1 MSAENAIPERRAEPP
16 ASATLSSAVP
26 DEWRWGTETLAL
38 ALRQTMTCL
47 GGSGALVHRR
57 DRGRLRLVATSG
69 LASDSTEAWADL
81 PELADEVPA
90 RAVRRSAFIWESGDP
105 LGSGAS
111 GVAAVPLPGSR
122 GPIGALSV
130 LTAGSGRPDEVQ
142 RSFLHA
148 IAAWMARA
156 ESLPSASAG
165 VAETGRSVRI
175 GELTV
180 ALTEALNSEDVVRAV
195 AEHVLPTFGADGL
208 GIHAFEEDRLET
220 VGLVGHP
227 PEYQGYWSRLHGFP
241 LTSHPIISDV
251 FHTRTPL
258 FIESKAELLRRYPE
272 MVSLTAAS
280 PKNAWAFLPLIA
292 SGRAIGCCVVSFAGS
307 RSFNEEERTLLTALS
322 GLVAQGLER
331 ARLYDAEHTRAQEQA
346 ALRRVATI
354 VARSPISTE
363 VFNTVAAE
371 MGRIV
376 GADSTTIERYEPD
389 GTVTVA
395 GSWSKAGAPQLFMPG
410 SRLPVEDRSV
420 SAVVLRTGQPSRT
433 ASNRD
438 APGQGEVVGSPVM
451 VEGRLW
457 GAVIVCSAGPERL
470 PEGTEERMSDFIELV
485 GIAIAKAESRAEL
498 IASRARVVA
507 AADVS
512 RRRLERD
519 LHDGAQQRLV
529 VLGLELRAAE
539 AELPADLIQIRK
551 KLSKVAADLAGV
563 LDELRELSRGLHPAI
578 LSKGGLSRAIMALG
592 RRSSIP
598 AALDLHVDR
607 SLPDQVEVAAYYI
620 VSEALA
626 NAAKYSHASA
636 VTVSADVEGTVL
648 RIAVRDDGNG
658 GADPRRGSGLM
669 GLIDRVEA
677 IGGTLGIDSP
687 PGQGTSLLAAIPIA

>member
-1 MSAENAIPERRAEPP
+1 VTVGSE
-16 ASATLSSAVP
+16 AS
-26 DEWRWGTETLAL
+26 DEWRWDTETLAL
-38 ALRQTMTCL
+38 ALRQAMACL
-47 GGSGALVHRR
+47 GGPGALLHRC
-57 DRGRLRLVATSG
+57 DRGRLRLMATGG
-69 LASDSTEAWADL
+69 LAPDKTEAWTDL
-81 PELADEVPA
+81 PELADAVPA
-90 RAVRRSAFIWESGDP
+90 RAVRRNAVVWGSGDS

-111 GVAAVPLPGSR
+111 GVVAVPLPGAT
-122 GPIGALSV
+122 GPIGVLSV
-130 LTAGSGRPDEVQ
+130 LTAGAGRPDDVQ
-142 RSFLHA
+142 QSFLHA
-148 IAAWMARA
+148 IAAWMTHS
-156 ESLPSASAG
+156 ESLPPAG
-165 VAETGRSVRI
+165 KSGRSVRM
-175 GELTV
+175 GELTA
-180 ALTEALNSEDVVRAV
+180 ALAEALSSEDVVRTV
-195 AEHVLPTFGADGL
+195 AEHVLPTFAADGL
-208 GIHAFEEDRLET
+208 GIHAFEGDRLET

-292 SGRAIGCCVVSFAGS
+292 SGRPIGCCIVSFTRS

-331 ARLYDAEHTRAQEQA
+331 ARLYDAEHARAQEQA

-354 VARSPISTE
+354 VASSPISTE

-376 GADSTTIERYEPD
+376 GAESTTIERCEPD
-389 GTVTVA
+389 GTVTVV
-395 GSWSKAGAPQLFMPG
+395 GSWRKAGAPQLFMPG
-410 SRLPVEDRSV
+410 SRLPVEDGSV
-420 SAVVLRTGQPSRT
+420 SALVLRTGQPSR
-433 ASNRD
+433 AARND
-438 APGQGEVVGSPVM
+438 AVPAEGEVVGSPV
-451 VEGRLW
+451 VAEGRLW

-470 PEGTEERMSDFIELV
+470 PEDTEERMFDFIELV
-485 GIAIAKAESRAEL
+485 GVAIAKAESRAEL

-507 AADVS
+507 AADAS
-512 RRRLERD
+512 RRRVERD

-529 VLGLELRAAE
+529 ALGLELRAAE
-539 AELPADLIQIRK
+539 AELPAELVQPREKVSRVASDL
-551 KLSKVAADLAGV
+551 VGV
-563 LDELRELSRGLHPAI
+563 LEELRELSRGLHPAI
-578 LSKGGLSRAIMALG
+578 LSKGGLSPAIMALG
-592 RRSSIP
+592 RRSTIP
-598 AALDLHVDR
+598 AEVDLHVGR

-626 NAAKYSHASA
+626 NAAKHSHASV
-636 VTVSADVEGTVL
+636 VTVSADVEDTVL

-677 IGGTLGIDSP
+677 IGGTLDIDSP
-687 PGQGTSLLAAIPIA
+687 VGKGTSLFAAIPIAQREI